1 MNSGQYECEGHIVSF
16 LVEEKHVIVNTIYEA
31 QQTVSKHTC
40 TLDKDKALLYQNKLV
55 SLGYDKVS

>member
-16 LVEEKHVIVNTIYEA
+16 LVEDNNVIINTIYEA
-31 QQTVSKHTC
+31 QQTVSEHTFE
-40 TLDKDKALLYQNKLV
+40 LDEFTATRYQDKLI

>member
-16 LVEEKHVIVNTIYEA
+16 LVEDNNVIVKQIYEA
-31 QQTVSKHTC
+31 QQTVSEHTFD
-40 TLDKDKALLYQNKLV
+40 LDKDKAILYQNKLV